1 MLFSKTDTEPSSRK
15 VTAKNDKR
23 LTLNQTLDQTVDE
36 EAIRDMNGTID
47 EENTQN
53 EVDVE
58 GDRDDQIPDIVKL
71 SLKEIAQDQMP
82 LKQKVVLGPIAKYKQ
97 YGKRVLWCLQFRSI
111 SMEADC
117 LFRIDILHINA
128 GDARH

>member
-97 YGKRVLWCLQFRSI
+97 YGKMVLC
-111 SMEADC
+111 
-117 LFRIDILHINA
+117 
-128 GDARH
+128 